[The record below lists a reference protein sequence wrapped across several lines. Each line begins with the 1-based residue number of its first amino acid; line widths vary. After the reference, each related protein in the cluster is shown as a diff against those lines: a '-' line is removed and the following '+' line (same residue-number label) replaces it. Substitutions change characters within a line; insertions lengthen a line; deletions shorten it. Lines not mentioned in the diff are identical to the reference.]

1 MKKGGSIFGAYQV
14 FNAENFSS
22 HHAAL
27 KSTIARRDTQRRP
40 KASLGFPGL
49 SWGGIPWFCPRFFL
63 TNQPPAVR
71 HPLITSS
78 AETHNLGSA
87 SIQGLRLPTASF
99 LTLPSNKATSPYQ
112 PIFFAFQRVGL
123 FCSLLCVKSLSR
135 SKSALT
141 CETGFSIPALHQ
153 WRPLPSVGEVSTM
166 IAMHDYCIAERAAG
180 RRQSHMGAAH

>member
-112 PIFFAFQRVGL
+112 PIFFCL
-123 FCSLLCVKSLSR
+123 
-135 SKSALT
+135 SKSWAFLLT
-141 CETGFSIPALHQ
+141 FVCEVLESLKKCPDMRNRVLHPCPA
-153 WRPLPSVGEVSTM
+153 PVEAAPVGRGGVHNDRH
-166 IAMHDYCIAERAAG
+166 A
-180 RRQSHMGAAH
+180 